1 MVVERIEGRPV
12 CGMRVGD
19 WFELTQSSR
28 LRTCPGRFF
37 CVYALAAVL
46 PLLAAKQREL
56 APGDWL
62 SSRQPRGLPGSRRA
76 ADHADRA
83 HRPVH
88 GAAARRHVS
97 LGSGRRELSIA
108 LQSDEDLATYASLAP
123 RIEELGF
130 AAISV
135 YADLLYPS
143 PLLPLIT
150 IAQATRRIR
159 LGPAC
164 LNPYLLHPVEI
175 ANQLHILDLV
185 SGGRAYLGLA
195 RGAWLDAVGITQE
208 RPVRRLRE
216 AVEVVRH
223 LLRRPRRRLRG
234 RDLPAGAGRAPG
246 LPPGCGRDVDL
257 LLGAWGP
264 LGMSLAGELAAEV
277 KIGGTANP
285 ALLPAARQALAR
297 GAARAGRPPGAAGL
311 VCGAVTVVDEDGP
324 AARRLARAE
333 VATYLPVVAAARP
346 GQRRPARGPS
356 SRRCSGWS
364 ARVTTTGAGGS
375 CPARFSTGSRSPG
388 RRSRSPRRRRRCCRP
403 GRPGRVRHAARPD
416 RGRAASSCSAGGC
429 CPRPRAAG

>member
-1 MVVERIEGRPV
+1 
-12 CGMRVGD
+12 
-19 WFELTQSSR
+19 
-28 LRTCPGRFF
+28 
-37 CVYALAAVL
+37 
-46 PLLAAKQREL
+46 
-56 APGDWL
+56 
-62 SSRQPRGLPGSRRA
+62 
-76 ADHADRA
+76 
-83 HRPVH
+83 
-88 GAAARRHVS
+88 VS

-130 AAISV
+130 AVISV

-150 IAQATRRIR
+150 IARATRRVR

-175 ANQLHILDLV
+175 ANQAHALDLV

-195 RGAWLDAVGITQE
+195 RGAWLDAAGITQD

-223 LLRRPRRRLRG
+223 LLAG
-234 RDLPAGAGRAPG
+234 RDEAYEGEIFRLEPGVRLAYRPAR
-246 LPPGCGRDVDL
+246 RDPDL
-257 LLGAWGP
+257 LIGAWGP
-264 LGMSLAGELAAEV
+264 LGISLAGELAAEV

-333 VATYLPVVAAARP
+333 VATYLPVVARLD
-346 GQRRPARGPS
+346 PA
-356 SRRCSGWS
+356 
-364 ARVTTTGAGGS
+364 GAGL
-375 CPARFSTGSRSPG
+375 PAADLAAMQRLVRAGDHDGAGRLVPGEVLDRFAFSGTPEQVAAQAEALLSAGATRIEFGTPHGLTAAGGIELLG
-388 RRSRSPRRRRRCCRP
+388 RRVLPAVLG
-403 GRPGRVRHAARPD
+403 GRLP
-416 RGRAASSCSAGGC
+416 
-429 CPRPRAAG
+429 